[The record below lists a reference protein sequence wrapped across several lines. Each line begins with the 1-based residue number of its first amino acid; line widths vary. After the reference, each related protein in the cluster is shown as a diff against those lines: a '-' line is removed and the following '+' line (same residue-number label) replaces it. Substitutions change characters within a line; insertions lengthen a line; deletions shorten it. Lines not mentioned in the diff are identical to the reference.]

1 MGPKVRGK
9 DQEGQFNQGGVG
21 EDDDGGN
28 GYDGEDDDGGES
40 RIGGDDVATDQIG
53 YKLPTIAL
61 RGH

>member
-21 EDDDGGN
+21 EDDDGG
-28 GYDGEDDDGGES
+28 DGEDDDGGES